1 MSLTRLALKFAV
13 PAVKLEAYRR
23 YLFIGPHPDD
33 IEIGAGATAA
43 KLAAEGKDVDVLVGS
58 DGKISAAHALGASG
72 AIAGTANLITNV
84 VVSLWRALEAGDAEA
99 AASYQAD
106 VEPIRDV
113 LHMGSTPQTLKRALE
128 LAGVPVGPA
137 RRPVAETTPGV
148 DEKVRAMLDHYGIA
162 HE

>member
-1 MSLTRLALKFAV
+1 MTAKTLLRNGTVITA
-13 PAVKLEAYRR
+13 
-23 YLFIGPHPDD
+23 
-33 IEIGAGATAA
+33 ATAG
-43 KLAAEGKDVDVLVGS
+43 EVLVGADILIA
-58 DGKISAAHALGASG
+58 DGKIAAIGHG
-72 AIAGTANLITNV
+72 
-84 VVSLWRALEAGDAEA
+84 LEAGDAEA

-137 RRPVAETTPGV
+137 RRPVAETTPEV
-148 DEKVRAMLDHYGIA
+148 DERVRAMLDHYGIA

>member
-1 MSLTRLALKFAV
+1 M
-13 PAVKLEAYRR
+13 EN
-23 YLFIGPHPDD
+23 
-33 IEIGAGATAA
+33 
-43 KLAAEGKDVDVLVGS
+43 LAAYIEAARGKDVDVLVGS

-84 VVSLWRALEAGDAEA
+84 VVSLWRALE
-99 AASYQAD
+99 
-106 VEPIRDV
+106 
-113 LHMGSTPQTLKRALE
+113 

-137 RRPVAETTPGV
+137 RRPVAETTPEV